1 MLKQYSFE
9 KTAVQSFAANTPLA
23 LRTEDLQVFYG
34 ANHAMH
40 DADLAF
46 PKNQITALIGASGSG
61 KSTYLR
67 SLNRMNDG
75 IATVTGKIWYHG
87 VDINE
92 PDVNIYEIRRH
103 IGMVFQRPNP
113 FAKSIRENIVYAL
126 RANGIKRKAELNERV
141 EQSLRGA
148 ALWDEVK
155 DNLDKSALSLS
166 GGREQRLCIARSIA
180 MAPDVLLLDEPCSA
194 LDPISTV
201 KVEETLLELQ
211 KKYSIVIVTHNMRQ
225 EASRISS
232 QCAFFHLGHVMEYA
246 PTTTMFSNPQIPV
259 TQDYVAGSF
268 G

>member
-1 MLKQYSFE
+1 MLKEYSFE
-9 KTAVQSFAANTPLA
+9 KTAVQKFGSDVSVA
-23 LRTEDLQVFYG
+23 LRTENLQVFYG

-40 DADLAF
+40 DADLQF
-46 PKNQITALIGASGSG
+46 PKNQITSLIGASGSG

-75 IATVTGKIWYHG
+75 IATVTGKIWYHD

-113 FAKSIRENIVYAL
+113 FAKSIRENIIYAL
-126 RANGIKRKAELNERV
+126 RAEGIKNKQVLEERV
-141 EQSLRGA
+141 EQSLKGA

-155 DNLDKSALSLS
+155 DSLDKSAMALS
-166 GGREQRLCIARSIA
+166 GWQQQRLCIARSIA
-180 MAPDVLLLDEPCSA
+180 MEPDVLLLDEPCSA

-201 KVEETLLELQ
+201 KVEETLAELR
-211 KKYSIVIVTHNMRQ
+211 KKYTIIIVTHNMQ
-225 EASRISS
+225 QAARISS
-232 QCAFFHLGHVMEYA
+232 QCAFFHLGHVMEYT
-246 PTTTMFSNPQIPV
+246 PTATMFSNPQIPV
-259 TQDYVAGSF
+259 TQDYISGSF

>member
-9 KTAVQSFAANTPLA
+9 KTAVQTFDDSVSLA
-23 LRTEDLQVFYG
+23 LKTDNLQVFYG
-34 ANHAMH
+34 TNHAMH
-40 DADLAF
+40 DANLEF

-126 RANGIKRKAELNERV
+126 KANGIKGKDELASRV
-141 EQSLRGA
+141 EKSLKGA

-155 DNLDKSALSLS
+155 DNLEKSALSLS
-166 GGREQRLCIARSIA
+166 GGQQQRLCIARSIA
-180 MAPDVLLLDEPCSA
+180 MEPDVLLLDEPCSA

-211 KKYSIVIVTHNMRQ
+211 KKYSIIIVTHNMQ
-225 EASRISS
+225 QASRVSS
-232 QCAFFHLGHVMEYA
+232 QCAFFHLGHVMEYT
-246 PTTTMFSNPQIPV
+246 PTATMFSNPQIPV
-259 TQDYVAGSF
+259 TQDYIAGSF

>member
-1 MLKQYSFE
+1 MLKDYSFE
-9 KTAVQSFAANTPLA
+9 KTAVQTFGENVPLA

-40 DADLAF
+40 DANLQF

-75 IATVTGKIWYHG
+75 IATVTGKIWYHD

-113 FAKSIRENIVYAL
+113 FAKSIRENIIYAL
-126 RANGIKRKAELNERV
+126 RAEGVKDKQLLEERI

-155 DNLDKSALSLS
+155 DSLDKSALALS
-166 GGREQRLCIARSIA
+166 GGQQQRLCIARSIA

-201 KVEETLLELQ
+201 KVEETLAELRKQ
-211 KKYSIVIVTHNMRQ
+211 YTIIIVTHNMQ
-225 EASRISS
+225 QAARISS
-232 QCAFFHLGHVMEYA
+232 QCAFFHLGHVMEYT
-246 PTTTMFSNPQIPV
+246 PTATMFSNPQIQV
-259 TQDYVAGSF
+259 TQDYISGSF

>member
-9 KTAVQSFAANTPLA
+9 KTAVQTFPDNVSLA
-23 LRTEDLQVFYG
+23 MRTENLQVFYG

-40 DADLAF
+40 DADLGF

-67 SLNRMNDG
+67 SLNRMNDN

-92 PDVNIYEIRRH
+92 PNVNIYEIRRH

-126 RANGIKRKAELNERV
+126 KANGIKGKAELEERV
-141 EQSLRGA
+141 ETSLKGA

-155 DNLDKSALSLS
+155 DSLDKSALALS
-166 GGREQRLCIARSIA
+166 GGQQQRLCIARSIA
-180 MAPDVLLLDEPCSA
+180 MEPDVLLLDEPCSA

-211 KKYSIVIVTHNMRQ
+211 KKYSIIIVTHNMQQAARV
-225 EASRISS
+225 SS
-232 QCAFFHLGHVMEYA
+232 QCAFFHLGHVMEYT
-246 PTTTMFSNPQIPV
+246 PTATMFSNPQIPV
-259 TQDYVAGSF
+259 TQDYISGSF

>member
-9 KTAVQSFAANTPLA
+9 ETAVQTFDDKTSLA
-23 LRTEDLQVFYG
+23 MKTENLQVFYG

-75 IATVTGKIWYHG
+75 IATVTGKIWYHN

-92 PDVNIYEIRRH
+92 PTVNIYEIRRH

-126 RANGIKRKAELNERV
+126 RANGLKNKAELEERV
-141 EQSLRGA
+141 EKSLRGA

-155 DNLDKSALSLS
+155 DSLDKSALSLS
-166 GGREQRLCIARSIA
+166 GGQQQRLCIARSIA
-180 MAPDVLLLDEPCSA
+180 MEPDVLLLDEPCSA

-211 KKYSIVIVTHNMRQ
+211 KKYSIIIVTHNMQQAARV
-225 EASRISS
+225 SS
-232 QCAFFHLGHVMEYA
+232 QCAFFHLGHVMEYT
-246 PTTTMFSNPQIPV
+246 PTGTMFSNPQIPV
-259 TQDYVAGSF
+259 TQDYIAGSF

>member
-1 MLKQYSFE
+1 MLKQYSFD
-9 KTAVQSFAANTPLA
+9 KTAVQSFADNVPLA
-23 LRTEDLQVFYG
+23 LRTENLQVFYG

-40 DADLAF
+40 DANLAF

-75 IATVTGKIWYHG
+75 IATVTGKIWYHD

-126 RANGIKRKAELNERV
+126 RAEGIKDKQVLAQRV
-141 EQSLRGA
+141 EESLKGA

-155 DNLDKSALSLS
+155 DTLDKSALALS
-166 GGREQRLCIARSIA
+166 GGQQQRLCIARSIA
-180 MAPDVLLLDEPCSA
+180 MQPDVLLLDEPCSA

-201 KVEETLLELQ
+201 KVEETLAQLRE
-211 KKYSIVIVTHNMRQ
+211 KYTIIIVTHNMQ
-225 EASRISS
+225 QASRISS
-232 QCAFFHLGHVMEYA
+232 QCAFFHLGHVMEYT
-246 PTTTMFSNPQIPV
+246 PTAKMFSDPQIPV
-259 TQDYVAGSF
+259 TQDYISGSF

>member
-1 MLKQYSFE
+1 MLKKYSFE
-9 KTAVQSFAANTPLA
+9 ETSIQTFATNVPLA
-23 LRTEDLQVFYG
+23 LRTENLQVFYG

-40 DADLAF
+40 DADLSF

-75 IATVTGKIWYHG
+75 IATVTGKIWYHD

-92 PDVNIYEIRRH
+92 PNVNIYEIRRH

-113 FAKSIRENIVYAL
+113 FSKSIRENIIYAL
-126 RANGIKRKAELNERV
+126 KAEGIKDKHLLEQRV
-141 EQSLRGA
+141 ETSLRGA

-155 DNLDKSALSLS
+155 DSLDKSALALS
-166 GGREQRLCIARSIA
+166 GGQQQRLCIARSIA
-180 MAPDVLLLDEPCSA
+180 MQPDVLLLDEPCSA

-201 KVEETLLELQ
+201 KVEETLAELRKQ
-211 KKYSIVIVTHNMRQ
+211 YTIIIVTHNMQ
-225 EASRISS
+225 QAARISS
-232 QCAFFHLGHVMEYA
+232 QCAFFHLGHVMEYT
-246 PTTTMFSNPQIPV
+246 PTATMFSNPTIPV
-259 TQDYVAGSF
+259 TQDYISGSF

>member
-1 MLKQYSFE
+1 MLKNYSFD
-9 KTAVQSFAANTPLA
+9 KTAVQTFDDRVPLA
-23 LRTEDLQVFYG
+23 LKTENLQVFYG

-40 DADLAF
+40 DANLQF
-46 PKNQITALIGASGSG
+46 PKHQVTALIGASGSG

-87 VDINE
+87 VNINE

-113 FAKSIRENIVYAL
+113 FAKSIRENIIYAL
-126 RANGIKRKAELNERV
+126 KATGVKDKHELEQRV
-141 EQSLRGA
+141 ESSLRGA

-155 DNLDKSALSLS
+155 DNLDKSALALS
-166 GGREQRLCIARSIA
+166 GGQQQRLCIARSIA
-180 MAPDVLLLDEPCSA
+180 MAPDILLLDEPCSA

-201 KVEETLLELQ
+201 KVEETLAKLQ
-211 KKYSIVIVTHNMRQ
+211 KQYTIIIVTHNMQ
-225 EASRISS
+225 QAARISS

-259 TQDYVAGSF
+259 TQDYIGGSF

>member
-40 DADLAF
+40 DVDLAF

-141 EQSLRGA
+141 EQSLCGA

-166 GGREQRLCIARSIA
+166 GGQQQRLCIARSIA

-211 KKYSIVIVTHNMRQ
+211 KKYSIVIVTHNMQ
-225 EASRISS
+225 QASRISS

>member
-155 DNLDKSALSLS
+155 DNLDKSTLSLS
-166 GGREQRLCIARSIA
+166 GGQQQRLCIARSIA

-211 KKYSIVIVTHNMRQ
+211 KKYSIVIVTHNMQ
-225 EASRISS
+225 QASRISS

>member
-23 LRTEDLQVFYG
+23 LRTEDLQVVYG

-126 RANGIKRKAELNERV
+126 RANGIKRKSELNERV

-166 GGREQRLCIARSIA
+166 GGQQQRLCIARSIA

-211 KKYSIVIVTHNMRQ
+211 KKYSIVIVTHNMQ
-225 EASRISS
+225 QASRISS